1 MPSQIRVEGLKE
13 LRRSLKAV
21 GDVEGSREYRL
32 AGKTTAETIVIPGAR
47 ARAAGISHHRTGRS
61 AMFEKA
67 AGDLRPAT
75 LAVGA
80 GVRMGRGFP
89 GALGSEWGSS
99 AFAQFNKPNRGGY
112 FLWPTIVEETP
123 RILETYGQANDKLW
137 DRG

>member
-1 MPSQIRVEGLKE
+1 VPNQIRVEGLKE

-61 AMFEKA
+61 AMFERA

-89 GALGSEWGSS
+89 GALGSEWGSN

-123 RILETYGQANDKLW
+123 RILETYGQAIDKLW